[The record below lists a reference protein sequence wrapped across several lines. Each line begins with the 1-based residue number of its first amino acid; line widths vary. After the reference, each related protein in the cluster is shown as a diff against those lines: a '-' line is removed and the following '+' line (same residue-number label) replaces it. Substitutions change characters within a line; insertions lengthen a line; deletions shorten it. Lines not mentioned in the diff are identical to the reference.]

1 MKQLSFIF
9 QFFFYISI
17 LNTINHVTSQ
27 NVDTSNKDSCH
38 RLNDMAICNAANQS
52 GCSWCSE
59 EWGCMFTSKYDI
71 LTQNNVQT
79 YSCPEPC
86 IQGDNDCYRIMDD
99 SNLIQPFFFYL
110 STRTNMVC
118 HLQHTNDIGRL
129 HSIHC
134 DELCRKALMNDFG
147 YCNFYDDNGKEFK
160 DYKSTGAVEKKK
172 LSTGSII
179 LIILGV
185 ILGFIVF
192 CLLFKIYSNKHNKEL
207 EERRR
212 LELEDS
218 KLENDINL
226 QAQIEQHRLGMEE
239 KSI

>member
-1 MKQLSFIF
+1 M
-9 QFFFYISI
+9 
-17 LNTINHVTSQ
+17 
-27 NVDTSNKDSCH
+27 
-38 RLNDMAICNAANQS
+38 
-52 GCSWCSE
+52 
-59 EWGCMFTSKYDI
+59 
-71 LTQNNVQT
+71 NNNNNNNNNN
-79 YSCPEPC
+79 
-86 IQGDNDCYRIMDD
+86 I
-99 SNLIQPFFFYL
+99 
-110 STRTNMVC
+110 
-118 HLQHTNDIGRL
+118 
-129 HSIHC
+129 
-134 DELCRKALMNDFG
+134 
-147 YCNFYDDNGKEFK
+147 YDDNGKEFK